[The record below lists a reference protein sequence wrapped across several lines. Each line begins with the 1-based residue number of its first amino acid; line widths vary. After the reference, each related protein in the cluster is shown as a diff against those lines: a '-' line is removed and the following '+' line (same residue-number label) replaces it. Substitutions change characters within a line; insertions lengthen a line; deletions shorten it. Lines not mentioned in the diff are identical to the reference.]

1 MPSREE
7 RVVVALFGALVGE
20 REAHGEGLMDI
31 VGSTRIED
39 GRGTVRSLTRDER
52 VNFRAPFAMPPWYLD
67 GGCIDERDDHAQN
80 LLRHCTLGV
89 LSSVQQLASEVRSFQ
104 ELDESGKGSW
114 LRFHAEGDGLIR
126 RVPKADVCALEE
138 VCEAVGEAVVEVR
151 EHAMELSSAD
161 ALTQRE
167 ATAEWK

>member
-1 MPSREE
+1 M
-7 RVVVALFGALVGE
+7 ALFGALVGE
-20 REAHGEGLMDI
+20 REAHGKGLMDI
-31 VGSTRIED
+31 VGSTRVED

-67 GGCIDERDDHAQN
+67 CGYIDERDDPAHN
-80 LLRHCTLGV
+80 LLPHCPPRV
-89 LSSVQQLASEVRSFQ
+89 LSSVQQLRAEVRSFQ
-104 ELDESGKGSW
+104 ELDERGKGSR

-138 VCEAVGEAVVEVR
+138 VCEAVGKAVVEVR

-161 ALTQRE
+161 ALIQRE

>member
-1 MPSREE
+1 M
-7 RVVVALFGALVGE
+7 ALFGSLVGE

-31 VGSTRIED
+31 VGRKSIED

-67 GGCIDERDDHAQN
+67 CGCIDERDDHAQN
-80 LLRHCTLGV
+80 LLCHCPLGV
-89 LSSVQQLASEVRSFQ
+89 LSSVQQLASEVWGFH
-104 ELDESGKGSW
+104 ELDERGKGTR

-126 RVPKADVCALEE
+126 RVPKTDVCALEE
-138 VCEAVGEAVVEVR
+138 VCEGVGEAVVEVR

-161 ALTQRE
+161 TLTQRE

>member
-1 MPSREE
+1 MSDP
-7 RVVVALFGALVGE
+7 
-20 REAHGEGLMDI
+20 GL
-31 VGSTRIED
+31 
-39 GRGTVRSLTRDER
+39 L
-52 VNFRAPFAMPPWYLD
+52 A
-67 GGCIDERDDHAQN
+67 
-80 LLRHCTLGV
+80 
-89 LSSVQQLASEVRSFQ
+89 VQQLASEVRRFQ
-104 ELDESGKGSW
+104 ELDERGKGSR

-126 RVPKADVCALEE
+126 RVPKADVRALEE

>member
-1 MPSREE
+1 M
-7 RVVVALFGALVGE
+7 
-20 REAHGEGLMDI
+20 
-31 VGSTRIED
+31 
-39 GRGTVRSLTRDER
+39 
-52 VNFRAPFAMPPWYLD
+52 
-67 GGCIDERDDHAQN
+67 
-80 LLRHCTLGV
+80 
-89 LSSVQQLASEVRSFQ
+89 QQLASEVRRFH
-104 ELDESGKGSW
+104 ELDERSKGSR

>member
-1 MPSREE
+1 M
-7 RVVVALFGALVGE
+7 
-20 REAHGEGLMDI
+20 HI
-31 VGSTRIED
+31 IWSTRVED
-39 GRGTVRSLTRDER
+39 GRGTVRSLACDER

-67 GGCIDERDDHAQN
+67 CGCIDERDDHAQN

-104 ELDESGKGSW
+104 ELGESGKGSR

-138 VCEAVGEAVVEVR
+138 VG
-151 EHAMELSSAD
+151 
-161 ALTQRE
+161 
-167 ATAEWK
+167 

>member
-1 MPSREE
+1 
-7 RVVVALFGALVGE
+7 
-20 REAHGEGLMDI
+20 MDI
-31 VGSTRIED
+31 IRSTRVED

-52 VNFRAPFAMPPWYLD
+52 VDFRAPFAMPPWYLD
-67 GGCIDERDDHAQN
+67 CGCIDKRDDHAQN
-80 LLRHCTLGV
+80 LLRHYPLRV
-89 LSSVQQLASEVRSFQ
+89 LSSVQQLASEVRRFH
-104 ELDESGKGSW
+104 ELDERGKGSR
-114 LRFHAEGDGLIR
+114 LRFYAEGDGLIR
-126 RVPKADVCALEE
+126 RVPKADVRALEE